1 MEKNNPKDAL
11 AKISQNTLDSHAQ
24 KLPFEFI
31 EWQMTSRHQ
40 AYERVANGERPTS
53 FASHLPVAITLNQG
67 EGSFA
72 THTATKGTGFT
83 PFDEHLDYY
92 VNLFNDCLVKCK
104 GKPWP
109 ETLDDRISVIR
120 EFYANQKHI
129 DFRRLGM
136 IEIFRGRTFQNL
148 TADPRIT
155 LHYTGEGPE
164 YPSFQIN
171 GRAEMIGPEDKR
183 FQFLYLARQLFEQD
197 KFHIRQPDYSLGY
210 LVWVQETYDK
220 SPFHGRAGR
229 QIIASSRKSPV
240 VEFKDILIPVDNS
253 RFANYCMSVG
263 LEIAGHYDSTI
274 TGIHA
279 YAARLH
285 DTRFKQMEA
294 GLPPQYQEPRE
305 LERQRDVHDSLI
317 TEGLQL
323 ISDSYL
329 DVLASRCG
337 QAEIE
342 YTGKRPEGK
351 NYAALLADIEENS
364 YDLVVLGAR
373 GLGAVEPKHKE
384 TEKENDVHSTK
395 RFLPSLGSVT
405 ERLMRLSKTNLL
417 IVKNDHPIAGK
428 IVVAVDGS
436 QESFSG
442 VRWAVSLA
450 KRTGSEIEAVASF
463 DPHFHTVAF
472 RELEGVLSNEA
483 KQVFRFQEQEKLHNE
498 IIDKGIAQIYQ
509 DHLETARRVAA
520 GDEFEIKITLLE
532 GRPLPSILA
541 YCEKAKPTLLI
552 VGRLGVHA
560 DEGLDIGAT
569 AENLAR
575 FAACHV
581 FLVADKFNPTTGE
594 DILNAII
601 EGVPWTMEAL
611 ERLDHIPPF
620 ARSFARKAIDD
631 YALEHGIPEI
641 NPEIMAEVREKIG
654 M

>member
-1 MEKNNPKDAL
+1 MVKINTKDTL
-11 AKISQNTLDSHAQ
+11 PKISQYGSEFNAK
-24 KLPFEFI
+24 KLPSEFI
-31 EWQMTSRHQ
+31 EWQMTSRHE

-53 FASHLPVAITLNQG
+53 FSSHLPVVVSLNQG
-67 EGSFA
+67 GSFA

-83 PFDEHLDYY
+83 PLDEHLDYY
-92 VNLFNDCLVKCK
+92 INLFNDCLVKCK
-104 GKPWP
+104 GKPWL

-120 EFYANQKHI
+120 ELYAHQEHI

-136 IEIFRGRTFQNL
+136 LEIFRGRTFQNL
-148 TADPRIT
+148 MTDPRIT

-171 GRAEMIGPEDKR
+171 GRAEIIGPEDKH
-183 FQFLYLARQLFEQD
+183 FQFVYLARQLFEHDQ
-197 KFHIRQPDYSLGY
+197 FHIHQPDYPFGY
-210 LVWVQETYDK
+210 LIWVQEIYDK
-220 SPFHGRAGR
+220 SPFHGRAGHR
-229 QIIASSRKSPV
+229 IEASSRKSPI

-253 RFANYCMSVG
+253 RFANYCMSIG
-263 LEIAGHYDSTI
+263 MEIAGHYDSTI
-274 TGIHA
+274 TGIHV

-285 DTRFKQMEA
+285 DKRFKQMEA
-294 GLPPQYQEPRE
+294 VLPPQYQEPRE
-305 LERQRDVHDSLI
+305 LERQRNVHDSLI

-329 DVLASRCG
+329 DVLANRCD
-337 QAEIE
+337 QAEIDFN
-342 YTGKRPEGK
+342 GKRPEGK
-351 NYAALLADIEENS
+351 NYAALLAEIEEND

-373 GLGAVEPKHKE
+373 GLGAVKPKHE
-384 TEKENDVHSTK
+384 EAEKGFDVHNTK
-395 RFLPSLGSVT
+395 HFLPSLGSVT
-405 ERLMRLSKTNLL
+405 ERLIRRSKANLL
-417 IVKNDHPIAGK
+417 IVKNDTPIEGK
-428 IVVAVDGS
+428 IVVAIDGS

-442 VRWAVSLA
+442 VRCAVSLA

-472 RELEGVLSNEA
+472 RELESVLSKEA
-483 KQVFRFQEQEKLHNE
+483 KQIFRFQEQEKLHNE

-509 DHLETARRVAA
+509 DHLETAFRVAA
-520 GDEFEIKITLLE
+520 DDDFEIKITLLE
-532 GRPLPSILA
+532 GRPFQSILA
-541 YCEKAKPTLLI
+541 YCEKEKPTLLI

-575 FAACHV
+575 FAPCHV
-581 FLVADKFNPTTGE
+581 LLVADKFDPTTGE
-594 DILNAII
+594 EILEAIT
-601 EGVPWTMEAL
+601 EGVPWTKEAL

-631 YALEHGIPEI
+631 YAREHSIPEI
-641 NPEIMAEVREKIG
+641 TPEIMTDVREKIG